1 MTLLKMYEGPQKLTQ
16 KRNKRIMDYARFK
29 AIKDRGDK
37 PDKKTLEQGEQ
48 FVALNDTLKDELPK
62 LFSLTGKLVEACL
75 NNFVQLQLQ
84 WHIIWRRKLSHAIDD
99 NKIPS
104 RAQDIIDAFTGD
116 FAFFEAQVLSLG
128 VCNGSMLNDAANF
141 LSPSTTFN
149 GEDSASQR
157 QASSLEL
164 SKRRTLSVSSEQSPI
179 LPKPDFGGRSSG
191 SFFTI
196 GDGIQLAPAGQPT
209 GNYVETSRRMR
220 ANSTLSGH
228 SPRTPEVPGSYHS
241 YSNSTTPVSS
251 TPGRMITTAPR
262 TYTEP
267 SPVLSRPSVDQS
279 SVSHFS
285 EDSTHVGRE
294 SSGSTYPP
302 SGPGSQ
308 QRTASP
314 SGRYSGFFS
323 SAMPMSDSPR
333 TQSPVAGQ
341 AQKDF
346 NVIFLAASVYEFNID
361 RARKEAGYPYLTY
374 VAGEVSLVE
383 SNWWF
388 KTVLTCSFRS
398 SMSSAKKASSGLQ
411 RTKTTRTT
419 WSAGYGTST
428 SSSSP
433 PEAST
438 TFTLSTTANHP

>member
-1 MTLLKMYEGPQKLTQ
+1 MTLLKLYEGPQKLTQ

-37 PDKKTLEQGEQ
+37 PDKKTVEQGEQ
-48 FVALNDTLKDELPK
+48 FVAVNDTLKDELPK

-84 WHIIWRRKLSHAIDD
+84 WHIIWRRKLTQAIDD
-99 NKIPS
+99 NKVPS
-104 RAQDIIDAFTGD
+104 KAQDIIDAFTGD

-128 VCNGSMLNDAANF
+128 ICNGSMLNDAANL

-149 GEDSASQR
+149 GEDSSSQR

-164 SKRRTLSVSSEQSPI
+164 AKRRTLSVSSDKSPI

-209 GNYVETSRRMR
+209 GNYVEPSRRMR
-220 ANSTLSGH
+220 ASSTLSGH

-262 TYTEP
+262 TFTEP
-267 SPVLSRPSVDQS
+267 SPVLSRPSIDHS

-285 EDSTHVGRE
+285 EDSTHIGRE

-302 SGPGSQ
+302 IGPTSQ
-308 QRTASP
+308 QRAASP

-333 TQSPVAGQ
+333 NQSPAPGQ

-374 VAGEVSLVE
+374 VAGEVSVT
-383 SNWWF
+383 F
-388 KTVLTCSFRS
+388 DVIGRS
-398 SMSSAKKASSGLQ
+398 
-411 RTKTTRTT
+411 T
-419 WSAGYGTST
+419 GY
-428 SSSSP
+428 
-433 PEAST
+433 
-438 TFTLSTTANHP
+438 

>member
-1 MTLLKMYEGPQKLTQ
+1 MIEPMMTLLKLYEGPQKLTQ

-37 PDKKTLEQGEQ
+37 PDKKTIEQGEQ
-48 FVALNDTLKDELPK
+48 FVAVNDTLKDELPK

-84 WHIIWRRKLSHAIDD
+84 WHIIWRRKLSQAIDD
-99 NKIPS
+99 NKVPS

-141 LSPSTTFN
+141 LSSTNTFH
-149 GEDSASQR
+149 GDDSSSQR

-164 SKRRTLSVSSEQSPI
+164 SKRRTLSVSSDKSPI

-196 GDGIQLAPAGQPT
+196 GDGIQLAPAGQAT
-209 GNYVETSRRMR
+209 GNYVEPSRRMR
-220 ANSTLSGH
+220 ASSTLSGH

-241 YSNSTTPVSS
+241 YSNSTTPVTS
-251 TPGRMITTAPR
+251 TPGRVITAPAR
-262 TYTEP
+262 TFTEP
-267 SPVLSRPSVDQS
+267 SPSLSRPSADHS
-279 SVSHFS
+279 SISHLS
-285 EDSTHVGRE
+285 EDSTHVGRD

-302 SGPGSQ
+302 SGPTSQ
-308 QRTASP
+308 NRGNSP
-314 SGRYSGFFS
+314 SARYSGFFS

-333 TQSPVAGQ
+333 NQSPVPGQ

-374 VAGEVSLVE
+374 VAGEVSLTFF
-383 SNWWF
+383 W
-388 KTVLTCSFRS
+388 
-398 SMSSAKKASSGLQ
+398 
-411 RTKTTRTT
+411 TT
-419 WSAGYGTST
+419 G
-428 SSSSP
+428 
-433 PEAST
+433 
-438 TFTLSTTANHP
+438 

>member
-1 MTLLKMYEGPQKLTQ
+1 MTLLKLYEGPQKLTQ

-37 PDKKTLEQGEQ
+37 PDKKTVEQGEQ
-48 FVALNDTLKDELPK
+48 FIAVNDTLKDELPK

-84 WHIIWRRKLSHAIDD
+84 WHIIWRRKLSQAIGDD
-99 NKIPS
+99 KLPS
-104 RAQDIIDAFTGD
+104 KAQDIIEAFTGE
-116 FAFFEAQVLSLG
+116 FPYYEAQALSLG

-149 GEDSASQR
+149 GDDSTSQR
-157 QASSLEL
+157 QGSSLEL
-164 SKRRTLSVSSEQSPI
+164 SKRRTLSVSSDKSPI

-209 GNYVETSRRMR
+209 GNYVEPSRRMR
-220 ANSTLSGH
+220 ASSTLSGH

-251 TPGRMITTAPR
+251 TPGRMISTAPR
-262 TYTEP
+262 TFTEP
-267 SPVLSRPSVDQS
+267 LPGLHS
-279 SVSHFS
+279 SINFS
-285 EDSTHVGRE
+285 EDFPRVGRD
-294 SSGSTYPP
+294 SSGSTYPS
-302 SGPGSQ
+302 SGPASQ
-308 QRTASP
+308 HRAASP
-314 SGRYSGFFS
+314 SARYSGFFS

-333 TQSPVAGQ
+333 NQSPVLGQ

-374 VAGEVSLVE
+374 VAGEVS
-383 SNWWF
+383 WAF
-388 KTVLTCSFRS
+388 PLTGRW
-398 SMSSAKKASSGLQ
+398 MQ
-411 RTKTTRTT
+411 
-419 WSAGYGTST
+419 
-428 SSSSP
+428 
-433 PEAST
+433 
-438 TFTLSTTANHP
+438 H

>member
-37 PDKKTLEQGEQ
+37 PDKKTVEQGEQ
-48 FVALNDTLKDELPK
+48 FTALNDTLKDELPK

-84 WHIIWRRKLSHAIDD
+84 WHIIWRRKLSQAIDD
-99 NKIPS
+99 NKAPS
-104 RAQDIIDAFTGD
+104 KAKDIIEAFTGD

-128 VCNGSMLNDAANF
+128 ICNGSMLNDAANF

-149 GEDSASQR
+149 GEDNASQR
-157 QASSLEL
+157 QASLEL
-164 SKRRTLSVSSEQSPI
+164 SKRRTLSVSSDKSPI

-209 GNYVETSRRMR
+209 GNYVEPSRRMR
-220 ANSTLSGH
+220 ASSTLSGH

-251 TPGRMITTAPR
+251 TPGRMITAAPR

-285 EDSTHVGRE
+285 EDSTHVGRV

-302 SGPGSQ
+302 NGPSSQ

-333 TQSPVAGQ
+333 TQSPAPGQ

-374 VAGEVSLVE
+374 VAGEVSLTLNVT
-383 SNWWF
+383 SYP
-388 KTVLTCSFRS
+388 
-398 SMSSAKKASSGLQ
+398 
-411 RTKTTRTT
+411 TRTNLL
-419 WSAGYGTST
+419 
-428 SSSSP
+428 P
-433 PEAST
+433 
-438 TFTLSTTANHP
+438 